1 MRNQSFYIFGGLVV
15 LALVLIYFYGANGRR
30 YEGFSD
36 GNPKLTMYYVDWCPH
51 CQHAKPD
58 FEALASKS
66 PLKVGAGSVDI
77 ALVNPEKNPDAAA
90 GKPVKGYPT
99 ILLEKPG
106 GEIVEYN
113 GERNTDGYMQFLQQN
128 IQ

>member
-15 LALVLIYFYGANGRR
+15 FALALIYFYGANRRR

-36 GNPKLTMYYVDWCPH
+36 GNAKLTMYYVDWCPH

-58 FEALASKS
+58 FEKLVSKS

-77 ALVNPEKNPDAAA
+77 TLVNPENTPEAAA

-113 GERNTDGYMQFLQQN
+113 GERNTDSYMQFLQQN
-128 IQ
+128 I